1 MKNYFFIRGAVIL
14 LAILTVA
21 CNNYVALVSPTDP
34 SVLLPPGQVFLP
46 NTPIPIDSTKSDV
59 SETDTIALPDG
70 VILILPKLCVA
81 GKGSDIPC
89 NCVVDVH
96 LKLLTSKKEILLF
109 GKPTISATELLETGG
124 QVMLTI
130 LYNGDTLQ
138 MLEGKNFTLKIPT
151 KRTKTDHTKMRF
163 YKEDAQ
169 TTWTELGA
177 LASSTPE
184 YYTIISNQ
192 LDTWL
197 SPAYVYSEAAS
208 NIRISLQT
216 SGEGPALSQ
225 VRLFV
230 IPSNIH
236 SVVSTVQING
246 VFIPAS
252 HLPLDEEAI
261 LIALAKTGETLW
273 LGRQNI
279 SLQSTL
285 QVPMEFTS
293 VTQEEL
299 DEILSQL

>member
-1 MKNYFFIRGAVIL
+1 MKNSFFIGGVAIL
-14 LAILTVA
+14 LIIFVMA
-21 CNNYVALVSPTDP
+21 CNNYVAMVSPTDP

-46 NTPIPIDSTKSDV
+46 DTPLPVDSAKSDV
-59 SETDTIALPDG
+59 SETDTVILPDD
-70 VILILPKLCVA
+70 VILILPKLCVT

-89 NCVVDVH
+89 NCVVDAHV
-96 LKLLTSKKEILLF
+96 KLLTSKKEILLF
-109 GKPTISATELLETGG
+109 GKSTVSTTELLETGG

-138 MLEGKNFTLKIPT
+138 MMEGKNFTLKIPT

-169 TTWTELGA
+169 TTWAELGA
-177 LASSTPE
+177 LAGSTPE
-184 YYTIISNQ
+184 YYTITSNQ

-197 SPAYVYSEAAS
+197 SPAYVYSEAS
-208 NIRISLQT
+208 STVQISLQI

-236 SVVSTVQING
+236 SVVSTTQING
-246 VFIPAS
+246 VFIPVS
-252 HLPLDEEAI
+252 HLPLDEEAT

-279 SLQSTL
+279 SLQSSL

-293 VTQEEL
+293 VTQKEL